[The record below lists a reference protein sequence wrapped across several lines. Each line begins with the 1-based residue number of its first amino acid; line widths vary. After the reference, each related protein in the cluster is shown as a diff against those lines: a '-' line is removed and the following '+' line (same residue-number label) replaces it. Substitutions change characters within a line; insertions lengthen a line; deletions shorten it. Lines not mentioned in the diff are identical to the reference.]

1 MYRIKVAGQH
11 ENVERFLSEAITL
24 QGNESAKHLKLT
36 GYKICRECKS
46 DSILMIRDS
55 GQIRIM
61 ELSERTTHEAVNE
74 SVKMGIDSRY
84 QITLKQLKKIAV
96 TYDVDIIVYI
106 AGQGICVK

>member
-24 QGNESAKHLKLT
+24 QGNESAKPLKLT
-36 GYKICRECKS
+36 GYKICRECKT

-61 ELSERTTHEAVNE
+61 ELSERTTMRLSMNQSRWE
-74 SVKMGIDSRY
+74 STV
-84 QITLKQLKKIAV
+84 
-96 TYDVDIIVYI
+96 DVS
-106 AGQGICVK
+106 AEL

>member
-1 MYRIKVAGQH
+1 M
-11 ENVERFLSEAITL
+11 
-24 QGNESAKHLKLT
+24 
-36 GYKICRECKS
+36 S
-46 DSILMIRDS
+46 DSILILRDC
-55 GQIRIM
+55 GQIWIL
-61 ELSERTTHEAVNE
+61 ELWEWTTHEAVYE